1 MFLISGMMIFSY
13 MQGMYKPPNLN
24 TSFTTK

>member
-1 MFLISGMMIFSY
+1 MFMD
-13 MQGMYKPPNLN
+13 N